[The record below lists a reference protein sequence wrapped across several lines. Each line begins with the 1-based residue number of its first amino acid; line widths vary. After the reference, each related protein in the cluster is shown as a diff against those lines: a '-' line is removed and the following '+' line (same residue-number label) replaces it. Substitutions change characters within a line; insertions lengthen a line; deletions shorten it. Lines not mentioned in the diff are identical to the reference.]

1 MTEPAPKKKVRVRL
15 LRASVV
21 DTGKIGAVGDV
32 VSVSIQDARHL
43 VRTGVAAE
51 VEGESLGLTYK

>member
-1 MTEPAPKKKVRVRL
+1 MTEPAPEKKVRIRL

-21 DTGKIGAVGDV
+21 DTGKIGQIGEV
-32 VSVSIQDARHL
+32 VFVSLPNARHL

-51 VEGESLGLTYK
+51 IEGESLVLTYK